1 MQYHG
6 QRIVIALLL
15 GGAFFVAAAQEAPAP
30 EDRLISQEQLLER
43 GSSEQE
49 PVGVLDVRTAE
60 EFAAAHVPGARNLPH
75 DQIAARIHELEEL
88 RDRDLVV
95 YCRSG
100 RRTQLALDV
109 LRAHGFTRLWHL
121 DGDFLAWE
129 AKGQPTES
137 ATPAPR

>member
-6 QRIVIALLL
+6 QGIVISLLL
-15 GGAFFVAAAQEAPAP
+15 GGALFVAVAQEAPAP

-43 GSSEQE
+43 SSPGQE
-49 PVGVLDVRTAE
+49 PVVVLDVRTAA
-60 EFAAAHVPGARNLPH
+60 EFATAHVPGARNLPH
-75 DQIAARIHELEEL
+75 EQIGARIGELEEL
-88 RDRDLVV
+88 RERDLVV

-129 AKGQPTES
+129 AQGQPIES
-137 ATPAPR
+137 E